1 MQARR
6 CIWQTLVVAVTLCAT
21 PLPALPS
28 SYRDHHPP
36 PLSYDGPPLP
46 PPPPAFLVPAAPPP
60 PSPAMRAIYAPFYA
74 AGLVLHYGWIYGVE
88 APIYVFHRALHFGVE
103 DDVADRR

>member
-6 CIWQTLVVAVTLCAT
+6 WLRQTLVVVLTLCVAA
-21 PLPALPS
+21 PALPN
-28 SYRDHHPP
+28 SYRDHPPP

-46 PPPPAFLVPAAPPP
+46 PPPPVLLVPPPPPP

-88 APIYVFHRALHFGVE
+88 APLYVFHRALHFGVE
-103 DDVADRR
+103 NDVADRR